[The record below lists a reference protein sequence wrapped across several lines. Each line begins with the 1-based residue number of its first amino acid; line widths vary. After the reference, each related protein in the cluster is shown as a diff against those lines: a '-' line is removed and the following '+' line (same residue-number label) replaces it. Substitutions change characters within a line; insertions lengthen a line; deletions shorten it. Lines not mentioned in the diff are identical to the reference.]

1 MPQLRQD
8 PATKEWVIIATER
21 AKRPHDFKMEKR
33 AVEVPE
39 FVTDCP
45 FCPGN
50 ESMTPPEVSA
60 YRLAGTANSPN
71 WLVRVVPN
79 KFAALIPSGSIE
91 RREEF
96 GLFRWMDGIGHHE
109 VIIETP
115 LHNEFIPRMDDE
127 HLEQILLVYRQ
138 RYNTLKGDP
147 HCKLIIIFKN
157 QGRSAGTSLEH
168 PHSQLVATPIV
179 PSSIR
184 KKLEEATRYYDDT
197 GRCVYCDM
205 IREGLVCG
213 KRVIMETE
221 KFAVFHP
228 FASRF
233 PFETLIFPKQHHASF
248 GLIPEEDLKQ
258 FAEVLKEVLGRL
270 LRGLSD
276 PDFNYV
282 IHTAPVK
289 DEEEDYYHWHLQ
301 VVPRLTTPAG
311 FEMGSGMYIN
321 VALPEETAEFLRNLR
336 S

>member
-21 AKRPHDFKMEKR
+21 AKRPHDFKVEKR
-33 AVEVPE
+33 AGEVPE
-39 FVTDCP
+39 FVKDCP

-50 ESMTPPEVSA
+50 EAMTPPEVLA
-60 YRLAGTANSPN
+60 YRPASTENNPN

-79 KFAALIPSGSIE
+79 KFAALIPSGSTQ
-91 RREEF
+91 RKEEF
-96 GLFRWMDGIGHHE
+96 GLFRWMDGLGHHE

-115 LHNEFIPRMDDE
+115 LHNEVIPCMDDE
-127 HLEQILLVYRQ
+127 HVEQFLLAYRE
-138 RYNTLKGDP
+138 RYNTLKADP

-179 PSSIR
+179 PLYIR
-184 KKLEEATRYYDDT
+184 KKLEEASRYYDDT
-197 GRCVYCDM
+197 GRCVYCDI
-205 IREGLVCG
+205 IRQGMAGG
-213 KRVIMETE
+213 KRLVMETE
-221 KFAVFHP
+221 EFVVFHP

-233 PFETLIFPKQHHASF
+233 PFETLIFPKQHQASF
-248 GLIPEEDLKQ
+248 GLISADDVKQ
-258 FAEVLKEVLGRL
+258 FGQVLKEVLSRL
-270 LRGLSD
+270 SRGLSG

-282 IHTAPVK
+282 IHTAPIK

-301 VVPRLTTPAG
+301 IVPRLTTPAG
-311 FEMGSGMYIN
+311 FEMGSGMGIN
-321 VALPEETAEFLRNLR
+321 VALPEETAEFLRTMR